1 MVISGGELLL
11 NIFEACGVEYI
22 FCSPGTEW
30 TPVWEALLK
39 RRDKGDNSLKY
50 INCRHEILAVTAA
63 EGYAEVTGRLPAVL
77 LHSSVGPLMGAMAM
91 RNASSARAPVLIFS
105 GETYRH
111 YDDAEVKAQGW
122 QWLGMLADM
131 GGPSALVKGYVKWSN
146 AVKSRESLVDCVV
159 RGAQIA
165 LTAPYGPVFISVPP
179 EVLLQTGAEKKIK
192 RAFPVPVTL
201 EPAESD
207 LDKVAR
213 LLVKSNN
220 PVIIA
225 DRAGQSPGSVKALA
239 ELAETLS
246 IPVFDTILHFK
257 SNINRDNPLYQ
268 GQITPEILKEADT
281 VFVIDSVVPWY
292 PESAGPGDNAWIIML
307 DEDINHEKM
316 PYWGYRADITINA
329 NAEAALTTL
338 VKTVKAEKSRPK
350 TPPERYQKRLE
361 RWKKNHDAMISDMN
375 TQALAVRENKPIASR
390 WLFQAAQN
398 ALPFNSIILDE
409 TIVYTHLLYQYLAEP
424 GRFFK
429 TNYGGLGLGMGAA
442 LGVKLAEP
450 ERPVVLFVGDGAF
463 NYNPVLPALGLSQE
477 YNLPVFIIILN
488 NCGYMAMRKGYHT
501 HYPQGWAVCHDD
513 YLGVNINPA
522 PDYVKVAEA
531 FGAYGEKLDEPGKIE
546 AALKRGLKQVDAGK
560 TALLDVCVGLS
571 L

>member
-11 NIFEACGVEYI
+11 NMFEACGVEYV

-30 TPVWEALLK
+30 TPVWEGLLK
-39 RRDKGDNSLKY
+39 RRGKTKLKY
-50 INCRHEILAVTAA
+50 INCRHEILAITAA
-63 EGYAEVTGRLPAVL
+63 EGYAEVTGRLPVVL

-91 RNASSARAPVLIFS
+91 RNASSARAPMLVFS

-111 YDDAEVKAQGW
+111 YDDAGVKAQGW
-122 QWLGMLADM
+122 QWLGMLSDM

-146 AVKSRESLVDCVV
+146 SIKSRESLVDSVV

-165 LTAPYGPVFISVPP
+165 LTAPCGPVFFSVPP
-179 EVLLQTGAEKKIK
+179 EVLLESRPEKKIT

-207 LDKVAR
+207 LNKVAR

-225 DRAGQSPGSVKALA
+225 DRAGMSPGSVKALA
-239 ELAETLS
+239 ELADILS

-268 GQITPEILKEADT
+268 GQITPEFLKEADT

-292 PESAGPGDNAWIIML
+292 PESAGPPDNAWIIML

-316 PYWGYRADITINA
+316 PFWGYRADITINA

-338 VKTVKAEKSRPK
+338 VKTAEEEKSRPK
-350 TPPERYQKRLE
+350 APPERYQKRLE

-390 WLFQAAQN
+390 RLFQVAQN
-398 ALPFNSIILDE
+398 VLPPDSIIMDE
-409 TIVYTHLLYQYLAEP
+409 TIVYTHLLFQYLAEP
-424 GRFFK
+424 GRYFK

-442 LGVKLAEP
+442 LGAKLAEP
-450 ERPVVLFVGDGAF
+450 ESPVVLFIGDGAF

-488 NCGYMAMRKGYHT
+488 NGGYMAMRKGYHT
-501 HYPQGWAVCHDD
+501 HYPQGWACSHDD

-531 FGAYGEKLDEPGKIE
+531 FGAYGEKLEEPGKIE
-546 AALKRGLKQVDAGK
+546 AALKRGLKQAAAGK
-560 TALLDVCVGLS
+560 TALLDVSVDLS